1 MNDVGFD
8 PARPQPAGQPE
19 PVASGLEGDG
29 DARDLAPRLGRLA
42 PPALEQAQQRRRISR
57 ELLQRVAR
65 NPAKRPKSNRVRSTV
80 RAPVSTIDSAM
91 ASPVAGAFRMP
102 QTLCSVAT
110 QAPLSPGTGPTKRQT
125 VVPNR
130 TRV

>member
-1 MNDVGFD
+1 VVRLTAQPAEEGALQHLSVQSIRLRPPVLARDGHARRMNDVGFD

-65 NPAKRPKSNRVRSTV
+65 NPGDDAGDEPTRS
-80 RAPVSTIDSAM
+80 AHLDD
-91 ASPVAGAFRMP
+91 
-102 QTLCSVAT
+102 C
-110 QAPLSPGTGPTKRQT
+110 
-125 VVPNR
+125 
-130 TRV
+130 